1 MSIMTIAREL
11 GAISKAGEQALCRD
25 LGLRCVDRTV
35 LEEHFLERGADRK
48 LMGRFDERKPNFF
61 DRLQN
66 AVDVYALT
74 LKLAV
79 LTEAE
84 RGNAALIGRGGNFL
98 LHGLTGCLRLR
109 FTAPLELRVKRVMEE
124 QNCTADAAAKAIAAS
139 DQGRIGFCR
148 HHYGKDWRDPAMYDL
163 VINTEKTGMET
174 VTELLRSW
182 TAAAEWRSEDPGK
195 LRDELT
201 AQRVRCV
208 LFDAENLPIQFPAVS
223 CADGWVTVY
232 GGVSSDAAAGRVL
245 KVISEAEGVKGVTDM
260 LDRIQPE
267 IPRRFE

>member
-1 MSIMTIAREL
+1 MPIVTIAREM
-11 GAISKAGEQALCRD
+11 GALSKAGEQALCRD

-35 LEEHFLERGADRK
+35 LEEHFLKRGADRK

-66 AVDVYALT
+66 AVDIYALT

-84 RGNAALIGRGGNFL
+84 SGNAALIGRGGNFL

-109 FTAPLELRVKRVMEE
+109 FTAPLELRVKRTAEE
-124 QNCTADAAAKAIAAS
+124 QKCTADAAAKAIAAS

-148 HHYGKDWRDPAMYDL
+148 HHYGRDWRDPAQYDL
-163 VINTEKTGMET
+163 VINTEKTDMRT
-174 VTELLRSW
+174 VAEFLRPLI
-182 TAAAEWRSEDPGK
+182 AAAERQSGGPDR

-201 AQRVRCV
+201 AQRVRCA
-208 LFDAENLPIQFPAVS
+208 LFDAENLPVQFPEIGCS
-223 CADGWVTVY
+223 DGRITVH
-232 GGVSSDAAAGRVL
+232 GSVSSDAAAERVRQ
-245 KVISEAEGVKGVTDM
+245 VISAVEGVREVTDM
-260 LDRIQPE
+260 LERIQPE
-267 IPRRFE
+267 LPRRFE

>member
-1 MSIMTIAREL
+1 MSIVTIAREM
-11 GAISKAGEQALCRD
+11 GALSKTQEQMLCRD
-25 LGLRCVDRTV
+25 LGLRCVDRSI
-35 LEEHFLERGADRK
+35 LEQHFLKRGTDQK

-61 DRLQN
+61 DKLQS

-79 LTEAE
+79 LTEAAG
-84 RGNAALIGRGGNFL
+84 GNAALIGRGANFL
-98 LHGLTGCLRLR
+98 LHDLICCLRLR

-124 QNCTADAAAKAIAAS
+124 QNCTADAAAKAIATS

-163 VINTEKTGMET
+163 VINTEKIGMET

-182 TAAAEWRSEDPGK
+182 TVAAEWQSEDADK

-208 LFDAENLPIQFPAVS
+208 LFDAANLLVQFPAVS
-223 CADGWVTVY
+223 CAGGWITVH
-232 GGVSSDAAAGRVL
+232 GSVSSDA
-245 KVISEAEGVKGVTDM
+245 EAERVRNVIAEVEGVTGVTDV

>member
-1 MSIMTIAREL
+1 MSIVTIARET
-11 GAISKAGEQALCRD
+11 GALSKAQEQALCRD
-25 LGLRCVDRTV
+25 LGLRCVDRSI
-35 LEEHFLERGADRK
+35 LEEHFLKRGADQK
-48 LMGRFDERKPNFF
+48 LLGRFDERKPNFF

-84 RGNAALIGRGGNFL
+84 NGNAALIGRGGNFL
-98 LHGLTGCLRLR
+98 LHGLIRCLRLR

-124 QNCTADAAAKAIAAS
+124 QKCTADAAAKAIGGS

-148 HHYGKDWRDPAMYDL
+148 HHYGRDWRDPAGYDL
-163 VINTEKTGMET
+163 VINTENIDMKT
-174 VTELLRSW
+174 VTELLRPLV
-182 TAAAEWRSEDPGK
+182 AAAELRAGDSDK

-208 LFDAENLPIQFPAVS
+208 LFDAENLLVQFPVID
-223 CADGWVTVY
+223 CTGGRITVR
-232 GGVSSDAAAGRVL
+232 GNVASDAEAERVQ
-245 KVISEAEGVKGVTDM
+245 KVISEVEGVTGVTDM
-260 LDRIQPE
+260 LGRIHPE
-267 IPRRFE
+267 IPGRLE